1 MAWMKMHSTDRTVPH
16 VSLSWHSPRCKQYLC
31 VSLWLPVNSLWAK
44 SWFCSFLYP
53 KGLYGIWLT
62 LYTKEKVVKC
72 MLEWWKSEIIQQ
84 ASMNTYYMPLFF
96 FFFAMLQGIWLS
108 SPTRD
113 WTCGPWSEVPRPN
126 PGPPGK
132 SLHVTHYDGGT
143 KVPCLW
149 WVPTLRGNIT
159 KCTGWWAMGCK
170 RCLEPG
176 GVTEVLGLTVV
187 GHREDF
193 TRGSKCFYV
202 EMGGRIVMSK
212 AVWMVE
218 GVTTDRSLKSLCVWG
233 MTFHIYSL

>member
-1 MAWMKMHSTDRTVPH
+1 MAWMKMHSTDLTVPH
-16 VSLSWHSPRCKQYLC
+16 VSLSWHSARRKQCLC
-31 VSLWLPVNSLWAK
+31 VSLLLPVNALWAK

-53 KGLYGIWLT
+53 KGLYGIWLA

-84 ASMNTYYMPLFF
+84 ASMNIYYMPPPP
-96 FFFAMLQGIWLS
+96 FFFAMPQGIWLS
-108 SPTRD
+108 SATTD
-113 WTCGPWSEVPRPN
+113 WTSGPWSEVPRPK

-143 KVPCLW
+143 KVLWLW
-149 WVPTLRGNIT
+149 WVPTLRGNIN
-159 KCTGWWAMGCK
+159 KCTGWRAMGCK

-176 GVTEVLGLTVV
+176 GVTEALGLTVV